1 MNYIY
6 WQHGRIGIFTNTLN
20 TEKHSHWMLQLFLS
34 LNGQLKIEVNEKEIK
49 CKCIVVDKNIPHSID
64 ADNKMA
70 FSALIAPTSL
80 IARTIQSHTGSC
92 GYWVCEMDGITS
104 IQESALDL
112 ATEKNIE
119 KYLTFSEKLC
129 CFLNVK
135 HEPFHFDPR
144 IELLL
149 QLIENCDCNNHAI
162 SGFADKVSLSPSRLS
177 HLFKAETGM
186 PLKSYI
192 MLHQVERAFIKLLC
206 GKNITEAALE
216 AGFDSS
222 SHFSATV
229 KRMMGIPASLSTK
242 DSVFLKVPDIQHA
255 YNDIW
260 EVKK

>member
-192 MLHQVERAFIKLLC
+192 MLHQVERA
-206 GKNITEAALE
+206 
-216 AGFDSS
+216 
-222 SHFSATV
+222 
-229 KRMMGIPASLSTK
+229 
-242 DSVFLKVPDIQHA
+242 
-255 YNDIW
+255 
-260 EVKK
+260 